1 MSERAIHLA
10 TLAMSPNPMNL
21 FRNKI
26 KIILLYFIIHQIVL
40 EGEGGAAEGH
50 HGPGGGEQE
59 GGGVSLCG
67 LPEGQ
72 REMGWPGSTKSKYSL
87 VKSLIERKKIYTVKK
102 NSVNVTHE
110 HYIYNFVTL

>member
-50 HGPGGGEQE
+50 LAQE
-59 GGGVSLCG
+59 
-67 LPEGQ
+67 EG
-72 REMGWPGSTKSKYSL
+72 S
-87 VKSLIERKKIYTVKK
+87 RKEEESHFAAYLKGRGRWVGQGAPSQNI
-102 NSVNVTHE
+102 
-110 HYIYNFVTL
+110 L